1 MQECRKCGAPLEE
14 DGIFCPSC
22 GARVDGKKECP
33 SCGKLIKEEAIYC
46 PNCGKRTDGKT
57 VCDKCGTV
65 VEGEFCPHCGN
76 RLKKSEGQKAAK
88 DEKETTFGKIVKIL
102 SPALLLTS
110 ILVLFICSFFIGTSP
125 KVIVNGVSVSLS
137 EYGMESHNVF
147 YYLGQCYSDLS
158 EAYASEIPARIILP
172 YIGATLAVATNFIV
186 CAVMLAIATTKYIKA
201 MLNKQSVEL
210 MPYFA
215 WVLGGF
221 VLAAGFIGCL
231 NGISAE
237 YAVSLGD
244 LASTSTSMKTA
255 INVGLN
261 GAVTVGLILPTILAV
276 AGYVLSVIKQG
287 KKYVS
292 FSALGKSICM
302 VALIVLSAI
311 AFSLMSSSAIKV
323 VSKDN
328 GTKSVLDLSFGSL
341 TSYISMLIGLTG
353 DVEIGA
359 FYSIAYVAYAL
370 FAVSVF
376 LTLTFAVR
384 SLGKEKSEIGALV
397 CGAISAALSIFYVV
411 MAILV
416 RNDMIVL
423 MGIEELE
430 TTTTI
435 SIATDVVVVV
445 LNTIGVVAAVIG
457 VVFGNKR
464 KKATD

>member
-1 MQECRKCGAPLEE
+1 MQECKKCGAPLEE

-22 GARVDGKKECP
+22 GARADGKKECP

-46 PNCGKRTDGKT
+46 PNCGKRTDGKI

-65 VEGEFCPHCGN
+65 AEGEFCPHCGN
-76 RLKKSEGQKAAK
+76 RLKKSEGQKVAK

-110 ILVLFICSFFIGTSP
+110 ILVLFICSFCIATSP
-125 KVIVNGVSVSLS
+125 KVIVNGTSVSLA

-147 YYLGQCYSDLS
+147 YYLGQCYSDLAD
-158 EAYASEIPARIILP
+158 AYASEIPARIILP

-215 WVLGGF
+215 WALGGF
-221 VLAAGFIGCL
+221 VLAVCFIGCL

-237 YAVSLGD
+237 YAVSISSG
-244 LASTSTSMKTA
+244 TSTSMKTA

-261 GAVTVGLILPTILAV
+261 GAVTLGLILPTILAV
-276 AGYVLSVIKQG
+276 GGYVLGAVKQG

-292 FSALGKSICM
+292 FSSLGKSICM

-311 AFSLMSSSAIKV
+311 VLSLTSSSAIKIV
-323 VSKDN
+323 GKES
-328 GTKSVLDLSFGSL
+328 GTKSILELPFGAL
-341 TSYISMLIGLTG
+341 TSYISMLIGITG

-359 FYSIAYVAYAL
+359 LYSIAYVAFAL
-370 FAVSVF
+370 LAVSVF
-376 LTLTFAVR
+376 LTLTFAVS

-397 CGAISAALSIFYVV
+397 CGAIGAVLSIFYVV
-411 MAILV
+411 MAVLV
-416 RNDMIVL
+416 GKDMAVL
-423 MGIEELE
+423 MGLEEIS
-430 TTTTI
+430 TTTI
-435 SIATDVVVVV
+435 SIAKDVVVVV
-445 LNTIGVVAAVIG
+445 LIAVAVVAAVIG

-464 KKATD
+464 GKSID